1 MTIFLLFFM
10 TIDIFLEQILVRVVR
25 SEALLVAP
33 ILVALN
39 VTEFIMTMGAVDFK
53 YFIGSFFIENILNV
67 CNRSFVGPFIE
78 KVEIFI

>member
-1 MTIFLLFFM
+1 MTIFLLLFM
-10 TIDIFLEQILVRVVR
+10 TIDIFLEQILVRVVM

-53 YFIGSFFIENILNV
+53 YFIGSFFIPKPQNPN
-67 CNRSFVGPFIE
+67 
-78 KVEIFI
+78 